1 MTATE
6 VAAVHPVVVDVAE
19 VDDDPVARVVE
30 VLLVPV
36 GAPEMGVWLAGKL
49 VAVAEVYDPWTEVA

>member
-6 VAAVHPVVVDVAE
+6 VAAVQPVVVEVVE
-19 VDDDPVARVVE
+19 VDDDPVGLV

-36 GAPEMGVWLAGKL
+36 GVPEMGVWLAGKL
-49 VAVAEVYDPWTEVA
+49 VAVAEVYEPWTEVA